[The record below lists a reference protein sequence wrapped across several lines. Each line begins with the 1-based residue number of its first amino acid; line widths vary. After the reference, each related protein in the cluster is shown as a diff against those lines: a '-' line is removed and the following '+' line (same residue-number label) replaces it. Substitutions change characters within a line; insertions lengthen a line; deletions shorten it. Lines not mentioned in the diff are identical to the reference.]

1 MRGGR
6 YWRGDFNRAPGTGF
20 RLKAGVVQEA
30 LISYYKCGVFG
41 SYWIYWRSVAAL
53 SLGPRRVAIMI
64 LTRSPGR

>member
-6 YWRGDFNRAPGTGF
+6 YWRGDFNRAPGLPIKGGGGTRSVDF
-20 RLKAGVVQEA
+20 L
-30 LISYYKCGVFG
+30 YKCGVFG